1 MRIFLVT
8 ALLLSHWA
16 NAVSLSQCQC
26 TPVSAD
32 EVTGDSGNVEI
43 VVTEKRTLKSV
54 HGKTCDPNG
63 TILEGVLIE
72 VYTDAHFK
80 RIAACKTGADG
91 KFCFKH
97 IPAGKYRLIGSMPS
111 GMNNITIL
119 IKVNPKSRKSSKKRL
134 EINMYPAG

>member
-8 ALLLSHWA
+8 ALVLSQWA
-16 NAVSLSQCQC
+16 NAVSLNDCRC

-43 VVTEKRTLKSV
+43 VVTEKQTLKSV
-54 HGKTCDPNG
+54 HGKTYDPNG

-97 IPAGKYRLIGSMPS
+97 IPAGKYRLIGSLPS
-111 GMNNITIL
+111 GWNAITIF
-119 IKVNPKSRKSSKKRL
+119 IRVNPKSRKSSKKK
-134 EINMYPAG
+134 IDIMMSIAG